1 MNKFFSRTS
10 KVLCALLM
18 LEAVLLCFPAGGGLF
33 AAPVSAEEEISTAEE
48 LIALSEGSGDDSL
61 TLGKTYVLT
70 NDIDLSGKKMVP
82 VQVFGGVFD
91 GKGHT
96 VKGFSYSGRQSGV
109 GLFRTVI
116 KGGEVRNLNLE
127 VNMQPTEDMKN
138 VGGIVGINY
147 GLIKNCTVRGYILGI
162 EAAGGIAGR
171 NMKSGTIDS
180 CVNVA
185 EVHAMRRT
193 GGIAGYNEG
202 NIRLCENRGEINA
215 ISDTAWEIKDKR
227 IKKQDVNGEEA
238 EEAEQNIEKLIPD
251 NMDLLYDDLKDALKK
266 DQEVHYTGGIAGVN
280 SGEIEKCE
288 NHAKVGYRHLG
299 YKTGGIVG
307 YERGLID
314 SCKNTGIVSGRKN
327 VGGIAG
333 QLEPMIKDDFS
344 EDSFKRAQDE
354 ADQLV
359 GKITVLQDSVKGKDD
374 DIQEKTDRIRDDAD
388 SLRGS
393 IYGYRDYYRI
403 KDDDMEQKMRSH
415 TSEIRSI
422 VNGMDVNM
430 NTAEMNDALKGLKND
445 LDDIDKLMEG
455 AEKAA
460 SNGVAVDMTG
470 YISSVMKL
478 SHSMDQEI
486 DTLLKGA
493 QKAGKE
499 YNGLKNSA
507 SSLRSSSNSFDDFLR
522 GTYDSYKSDI
532 RGTDDDLTARID
544 SIASNMDELS
554 DSLKK
559 ADGVIRDQM
568 DGITASIGE
577 LSESINSGLDE
588 AREEIDSLRNNKSIN
603 DLYDDVSDKEDLSP
617 GRGKI
622 TICFNEGDIIS
633 DINGGGIAGMVDSD
647 LDIQSDLERESSGDV
662 SLIHNKTKTAVIAG
676 CRNSGAVTVK
686 NDCAG
691 GIAGSMDTGAVESSE
706 NFGPVSTTDGDYAGG
721 IAGSSSFT
729 IRDSFSM
736 ASVSG
741 NRYVGGIAGYGR
753 NLINNRA
760 LATISEG
767 VREKYGAIAGDVN
780 TEDSTVSGN
789 IFVDE
794 SLGAI
799 NALTFE
805 NEAKAVSY
813 EEFKDLPGVPVEAR
827 MMKVTFISS
836 GEVVK
841 TLTVPYGGSVPEEEY
856 PLLQSRDNKFGVWE
870 TKDLSDVRQNTIV
883 NALYVPYAT
892 TIASR
897 ESFPVLLITGLFHND
912 AWVSYEKEEEVD
924 RKAALPEG
932 FNGIL
937 GKYGFQIMTEFKG
950 PDEKVDLRL
959 LADDY
964 DKRDCAAVRND
975 DGSFRVL
982 ETSRDGRYMV
992 FPYTPDN
999 GSGEFYIL
1007 KAAPDR
1013 KMEIITGA
1021 VVLLVLIL
1029 LLIFFVKKERKR
1041 AARAKLKESEE
1052 KEDPEEKETS
1062 AEK

>member
-1 MNKFFSRTS
+1 MYKLFSKTS
-10 KVLCALLM
+10 KVLCALLT
-18 LEAVLLCFPAGGGLF
+18 LEAVLLCFPTGGGLF
-33 AAPVSAEEEISTAEE
+33 AAPVSVEEEISTPEE
-48 LIALSEGSGDDSL
+48 LMALSEGSGDDSL

-70 NDIDLSGKKMVP
+70 NDIDLSGKKMAP

-91 GKGHT
+91 GKGHSI
-96 VKGFSYSGRQSGV
+96 KGFTYSGRQSGV

-116 KGGEVRNLNLE
+116 KGGEVRNLSLE

-138 VGGIVGINY
+138 VGGIAGINY
-147 GLIKNCTVRGYILGI
+147 GLIKNCTVKGYILGI

-171 NMKSGTIDS
+171 NMQSGSIDS

-185 EVHAMRRT
+185 EVHGMHRT

-202 NIRLCENRGEINA
+202 SIVLCENRGEINA

-227 IKKQDVNGEEA
+227 IKEQDADEE
-238 EEAEQNIEKLIPD
+238 EEEQNIEKLIPD
-251 NMDLLYDDLKDALKK
+251 NMDIMYDDLKDALKS
-266 DQEVHYTGGIAGVN
+266 DLEVNYTGGIAGVN
-280 SGEIEKCE
+280 SGEIIKSD
-288 NHAKVGYRHLG
+288 NYTKVGYPHLG

-314 SCKNTGIVSGRKN
+314 SCKNTGTVSGRKN

-333 QLEPMIKDDFS
+333 QLEPLIEDDFS

-354 ADQLV
+354 ADKLV
-359 GKITVLQDSVKGKDD
+359 GKITSLQDSVKDKDD
-374 DIQEKTDRIRDDAD
+374 DIQDKTDRIRADAD

-393 IYGYRDYYRI
+393 IYGYRDYYRM
-403 KDDDMEQKMRSH
+403 KDDDMEQKMRTH

-422 VNGMDVNM
+422 LNGMDVNM
-430 NTAEMNDALKGLKND
+430 NTSEANDALKGLKND
-445 LDDIDKLMEG
+445 LDNIDKLMEG
-455 AEKAA
+455 AERAV
-460 SNGVAVDMTG
+460 SNGVDVDMTE
-470 YISSVMKL
+470 YLSSVRKL

-486 DTLLKGA
+486 DTLLESV

-499 YNGLKNSA
+499 YNGIKNSA
-507 SSLRSSSNSFDDFLR
+507 SSLRNSNNAFDDFLR

-568 DGITASIGE
+568 DGITFSITE
-577 LSESINSGLDE
+577 LSDSINSGLDE

-603 DLYDDVSDKEDLSP
+603 DLYDDASDKNDVSP

-622 TICFNEGDIIS
+622 TVCFNEGDIIS
-633 DINGGGIAGMVDSD
+633 DINGGGIAGMADSD
-647 LDIQSDLERESSGDV
+647 FDIQSDLERESSGDV
-662 SLIHNKTKTAVIAG
+662 SLIHNKTKTAIIAG

-691 GIAGSMDTGAVESSE
+691 GIVGNMDTGAVESSE
-706 NFGPVSTTDGDYAGG
+706 NFGPVTTIDGDYAGG
-721 IAGSSSFT
+721 VAGSSAFT

-736 ASVSG
+736 APVSG

-753 NLINNRA
+753 NLINNKA
-760 LATISEG
+760 LATISAG
-767 VREKYGAIAGDVN
+767 VKEKYGVIAGDVN

-794 SLGAI
+794 SVGAV

-805 NEAKAVSY
+805 KEAKAVSY
-813 EEFKDLPGVPVEAR
+813 EEFKDLPGVPVEAG
-827 MMKVTFISS
+827 MMKVTFISA
-836 GEVVK
+836 GEVVE
-841 TLTVPYGGSVPEEEY
+841 TLKVPYGGSVPEEDY
-856 PLLQSRDNKFGVWE
+856 PPLQSRDNKFGVWE
-870 TKDLSDVRQNTIV
+870 TKDLSDIRQNTIV
-883 NALYVPYAT
+883 NAVFVSYAT
-892 TIASR
+892 TIASK
-897 ESFPVLLITGLFHND
+897 EPFPVLLITGMFHKD
-912 AWVSYEKEEEVD
+912 AWVSYEKEETEN
-924 RKAALPEG
+924 RKEDLPEG
-932 FNGIL
+932 FTSVL
-937 GKYGFQIMTEFKG
+937 GKYEFKIMTDYKG
-950 PDEKVDLRL
+950 PDEEVYLRL
-959 LADDY
+959 LADDHNKE
-964 DKRDCAAVRND
+964 DSAAVRAE
-975 DGSFRVL
+975 DGSFKVL
-982 ETSRDGRYMV
+982 NTTRDGRYMV

-1013 KMEIITGA
+1013 KKEILTGA
-1021 VVLLVLIL
+1021 AVLIVLIL
-1029 LLIFFVKKERKR
+1029 LLIYLIKKERKR
-1041 AARAKLKESEE
+1041 AAKAKLKESEE
-1052 KEDPEEKETS
+1052 KEESEKKDISEEK
-1062 AEK
+1062 